1 MHTKQLLS
9 TLEDVY
15 SDFYNDIQERFQ
27 ETMHIYPYF
36 DYWELGETFLEDLIE
51 HNAIDAVDFEEI
63 NLKLVA
69 IHAIEYL
76 RLAA

>member
-1 MHTKQLLS
+1 MTKQLLN

-36 DYWELGETFLEDLIE
+36 DEYELGEVFLEDLIE
-51 HNAIDAVDFEEI
+51 HDAIDAVDFEEI

-69 IHAIEYL
+69 LHAIKYL

>member
-1 MHTKQLLS
+1 MNTKQLLI

-36 DYWELGETFLEDLIE
+36 DTYELGEVFLEDLIE
-51 HNAIDAVDFEEI
+51 HNAIDAVDFAEI
-63 NLKLVA
+63 NLKLIA
-69 IHAIEYL
+69 LHAIKYL